1 MKHFIA
7 LFVLAT
13 LFIAGKAVY
22 ANVYNDC
29 KANDRYNE
37 VLNLFLIDP
46 TTPFSD
52 TTHDRLHSGIRAAL
66 WDKTING
73 NVQVYM
79 MGPDNYSAKLIY
91 RGCIPQKETVVTT
104 EPAAASSPPK
114 SLWRFFFPNPYK
126 DEEKELNDTQSPAL
140 EYLAYMK
147 KTVAAIESAI
157 DKNTVDSK
165 TTCLIHDF
173 ANILHDQVRE
183 ERDINIFFFTD
194 LLDTEL
200 SKMLKK
206 KLPVSSFAEYGIK
219 KGKEYKG
226 MARLTPGGE
235 INIYAWGVGRD
246 ESTPKATLTK
256 DEVDKLKKFW
266 DAFFHECYGSVKS
279 PHIDFSMDFPP
290 RLRH

>member
-13 LFIAGKAVY
+13 LFIAGKAAY

-206 KLPVSSFAEYGIK
+206 KLPISSFAEYGVK
-219 KGKEYKG
+219 KGKECKG

-266 DAFFHECYGSVKS
+266 DAFFQECCGSVKS
-279 PHIDFSMDFPP
+279 PHINFSMDFPP